1 MHKVRSKQCWSE
13 IASGTDYFDI
23 SGDYTLVIT
32 EDVLKSLQ
40 EGGLIIGGHDYTA
53 VAVYLENNGTAL
65 DPNKD
70 YAFYKADTEFD
81 ATNAT
86 VEGTWE
92 NKVFTEDLKKCCRLL
107 EAIERCGYSGIV
119 ASIPRGSRWL
129 VLVG

>member
-1 MHKVRSKQCWSE
+1 MLFRS
-13 IASGTDYFDI
+13 
-23 SGDYTLVIT
+23 

-86 VEGTWE
+86 VPHLRH
-92 NKVFTEDLKKCCRLL
+92 NSNNLRLL
-107 EAIERCGYSGIV
+107 F
-119 ASIPRGSRWL
+119 L
-129 VLVG
+129 LQ

>member
-1 MHKVRSKQCWSE
+1 MWQLGCTRFVQNSGWSE
-13 IASGTDYFDI
+13 IVSGTDYFDI

-70 YAFYKADTEFD
+70 YAFYIRQIRSLMLPMPQWKA
-81 ATNAT
+81 
-86 VEGTWE
+86 
-92 NKVFTEDLKKCCRLL
+92 LKRKT
-107 EAIERCGYSGIV
+107 RCLPKI
-119 ASIPRGSRWL
+119 
-129 VLVG
+129 

>member
-1 MHKVRSKQCWSE
+1 M
-13 IASGTDYFDI
+13 
-23 SGDYTLVIT
+23 IT

-92 NKVFTEDLKKCCRLL
+92 T
-107 EAIERCGYSGIV
+107 RCLPKI
-119 ASIPRGSRWL
+119 
-129 VLVG
+129 